1 MCVYR
6 RHDDDTTA
14 REKQRA
20 PLGRCCGPRL
30 RHPGSRGSLNGA
42 CPAPLLFFSLAL
54 LSLSRWRR
62 RQRRGL
68 LRLGCMWGLG
78 RFTKAKQTVDRD
90 REIHQRWRMNGEI
103 TRESEKS
110 SARISRKG
118 VELVGWAGWAMLS
131 RAGVCTCAEVGETQ
145 HHTGGFDNRWFVQER
160 EEREAA
166 SSEWRPLRASLVLV
180 HDAHINGHAP
190 GRNSSHV
197 L

>member
-1 MCVYR
+1 
-6 RHDDDTTA
+6 
-14 REKQRA
+14 
-20 PLGRCCGPRL
+20 
-30 RHPGSRGSLNGA
+30 
-42 CPAPLLFFSLAL
+42 
-54 LSLSRWRR
+54 
-62 RQRRGL
+62 
-68 LRLGCMWGLG
+68 
-78 RFTKAKQTVDRD
+78 
-90 REIHQRWRMNGEI
+90 MNGEI